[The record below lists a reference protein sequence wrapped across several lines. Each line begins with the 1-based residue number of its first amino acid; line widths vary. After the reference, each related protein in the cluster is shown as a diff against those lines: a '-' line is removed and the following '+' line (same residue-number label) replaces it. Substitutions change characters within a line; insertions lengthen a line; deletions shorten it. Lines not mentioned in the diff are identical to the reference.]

1 MKKKMTKEEDIQE
14 FLELRIRMYGSGTK
28 TAQEPDFPVFFFQY
42 LILKRPKTFRHI
54 FSKPTP
60 DLF

>member
-28 TAQEPDFPVFFFQY
+28 TAQEPDFPVFFFS
-42 LILKRPKTFRHI
+42 IPNPKKTQDIQTYF
-54 FSKPTP
+54 FETDS
-60 DLF
+60 